1 MDFSNIHTKS
11 FVLGGLAVGI
21 AAAAAFAVCH
31 AKCPAKKYSIPDQ
44 PLRFA
49 QGKASNNTRMLDID
63 SLYQPDFVRGKVVVV
78 TGGNRGIG
86 LAISKELIK
95 QGARVY
101 ITTRS
106 PFQLNGATGIIDG
119 IDVQDDKCGDKLVKG
134 LNGKRIDILI
144 NNAGYF
150 YGPVE
155 KIDSLNFEEE
165 KKMIDI
171 CALGVLRITAAA
183 VNAGL
188 LGAGSKVCSIL

>member
-1 MDFSNIHTKS
+1 MDFSNINTKS

-21 AAAAAFAVCH
+21 VATAAFAVCH

-63 SLYQPDFVRGKVVVV
+63 RLYQPDFVRGKVVVV

-95 QGARVY
+95 QGAKVY

-106 PFQLNGATGIIDG
+106 PFELSGAAGIIDG

-188 LGAGSKVCSIL
+188 LSAGSKVRLS